1 MSVQPLGKF
10 NFSFADL
17 ASPPAAPRLQVLDA
31 APAEAPPEAAGLVEP
46 PPRPRWLPRLL
57 PVFRAAEPMRID
69 VAGEAAPAFAARL
82 RRGLAAIYAAAGAGC
97 GVRVLAWDDGLGVGG
112 HALDRLPSGPHALAV
127 AAELEPGSLAAAARR
142 LGEAPPG
149 RGWLI
154 LHGDLPRLDAALGV
168 PNAATGLAPE
178 RLVRLPLF
186 GQAELSAIRR
196 GVEPGMA
203 RRCVGRPLLDL
214 AAALARAY
222 LELPA

>member
-1 MSVQPLGKF
+1 MAVEPIGKF
-10 NFSFADL
+10 TFSFADL
-17 ASPPAAPRLQVLDA
+17 ALPVAPPRLQVLDA
-31 APAEAPPEAAGLVEP
+31 APAEAPPEAAGVVEP
-46 PPRPRWLPRLL
+46 TPRPRWLPRLL

-69 VAGEAAPAFAARL
+69 IAGEAAPPFAARL
-82 RRGLAAIYAAAGAGC
+82 LRGLAALYAAAGADS

-112 HALDRLPSGPHALAV
+112 HGLERLPSGPQALAV
-127 AAELEPGSLAAAARR
+127 AAELEPRSLAAAARR
-142 LGEAPPG
+142 LGDTPPG

-168 PNAATGLAPE
+168 AEVAAGLGPG
-178 RLVRLPLF
+178 RLVRLPLL

-196 GVEPGMA
+196 GVEPGIA
-203 RRCVGRPLLDL
+203 RRRFGRPLLGL